1 MDPNDQAGIFNNMGI
16 MLVLAISLLAV
27 IVFLSVA

>member
-16 MLVLAISLLAV
+16 MLVLAIGLLAV
-27 IVFLSVA
+27 VVFLSVA